1 MKSVTACREI
11 FQVRPMRKALIF
23 LSFSKRYAVYYD
35 ENVPLFRRNGYRKS
49 GTMILRVRSC
59 NQRAP
64 TDGFAEQNGRDA
76 ERPYIKSKNVFDKQT
91 AT

>member
-1 MKSVTACREI
+1 MVTAILSRTRE
-11 FQVRPMRKALIF
+11 FAMLQ
-23 LSFSKRYAVYYD
+23 
-35 ENVPLFRRNGYRKS
+35 
-49 GTMILRVRSC
+49 SC